1 SRTVRDALIW
11 LGESDPCET
20 MARARLQ
27 DPKTQALAEVL
38 AQWHAVIGENSVSV
52 KRVIEYAT
60 QTSGGS
66 AYDMGLP
73 VMVNADFREALLVVA
88 GDRGAISSLRLGKW
102 LARTKNRIVA
112 GLRIEQDMTGD
123 HGGVARWKVVQS

>member
-38 AQWHAVIGENSVSV
+38 AQWHAVIGENGVSV

-60 QTSGGS
+60 QTEGG
-66 AYDMGLP
+66 APTDLNP
-73 VMVNADFREALLVVA
+73 PRMVNAEFREAFLVVA

-102 LARTKNRIVA
+102 LAREKNRIVA
-112 GLRIEQDMTGD
+112 GLRIEQDITGD
-123 HGGVARWKVVQS
+123 HGGVARWKVVES